1 LRTLPGTQHSIRR
14 CKEVGLQERKVMLS
28 ERLTLTILGWTVG
41 GICVLTPT
49 LSALALP

>member
-1 LRTLPGTQHSIRR
+1 
-14 CKEVGLQERKVMLS
+14 MLN

-41 GICVLTPT
+41 GVCIAVMT

>member
-1 LRTLPGTQHSIRR
+1 LIRR
-14 CKEVGLQERKVMLS
+14 CKEVGLQERRKTMLN

-41 GICVLTPT
+41 GICLVTLT